1 MLSHRFHIKS
11 SRFFCAGGAQDLDHP
26 VYRYSINKCQRTDTN
41 NNRNN
46 DKQTVITE
54 LNKTQR
60 EWGGERRG
68 GEGKGREGKFA
79 MKIN

>member
-1 MLSHRFHIKS
+1 MDDNGQERKKERKID
-11 SRFFCAGGAQDLDHP
+11 RQ
-26 VYRYSINKCQRTDTN
+26 SINKCQRTDTN

-68 GEGKGREGKFA
+68 GEGKRREARDENKL
-79 MKIN
+79 KK

>member
-1 MLSHRFHIKS
+1 M
-11 SRFFCAGGAQDLDHP
+11 
-26 VYRYSINKCQRTDTN
+26 NKMSKVTH

-60 EWGGERRG
+60 ELGD
-68 GEGKGREGKFA
+68 EGKKGAR
-79 MKIN
+79 

>member
-1 MLSHRFHIKS
+1 MVRKERKKERQID
-11 SRFFCAGGAQDLDHP
+11 RQ
-26 VYRYSINKCQRTDTN
+26 SINKCQRTDTN

-68 GEGKGREGKFA
+68 GEGKGREGKRA
-79 MKIN
+79 MKLN